1 MAGARCRATL
11 AEDRA
16 DRPLDP
22 GDRGSD
28 RRGLS
33 AVRHGAGDRLARSRP
48 DQFFLGRGGRRIRV
62 GVDDD
67 DRRRH
72 RDWRTRPFHLAGA
85 DASLADAG
93 AARDPCRDASLDR
106 RVWRARRLV
115 WGEAGDRQQPA
126 DLAGLGAQSRLALC
140 GASGRRRAHR
150 ALWSRSRVRA
160 AAATGCLSRLGRSG
174 CGERLIML
182 LASTGLLFAFLVAF
196 SMPIVFALGAAA
208 ILGLVLGGYS
218 LEMLAS
224 SLIGASQNWILLAI
238 PSFIFAGTVMERC
251 GMSNA
256 LVDLARALVGWLRGG
271 LGMSVIV
278 VSYFFSDIC
287 GSKMAEVSALGSTL
301 MPPLRRAGYRSADGA
316 SLIASGTAMGMLV
329 PPAIFMIVIG
339 EVTNVSVAALFLAGF
354 IPAAVIGVCLC
365 ALVAIQ
371 AHLLGWPKVTRPSL
385 AFLLHSLRQAAVPLV
400 IPLVILGGFYLG
412 AFTATEAGAI
422 VALYSLLAARLY
434 YRNLSWR
441 EIVGIGYESAV
452 LTAVVIFLLAVA
464 TIFQYLMGVTGVP
477 LLLGELLRPLESA
490 HWLFL
495 VGVALITMVFG
506 MVLEGLPAAVV
517 LIPVV
522 FPIAMRLGINPIH
535 FDIVQTAAVGIGL
548 FLPPM
553 GVGLLMA
560 LKFADV
566 SVGQHAR
573 GYWPY
578 VLALLIG
585 LMLIICLPELSLAIP
600 RSAGF
605 VR

>member
-1 MAGARCRATL
+1 
-11 AEDRA
+11 
-16 DRPLDP
+16 
-22 GDRGSD
+22 
-28 RRGLS
+28 
-33 AVRHGAGDRLARSRP
+33 
-48 DQFFLGRGGRRIRV
+48 
-62 GVDDD
+62 
-67 DRRRH
+67 
-72 RDWRTRPFHLAGA
+72 
-85 DASLADAG
+85 
-93 AARDPCRDASLDR
+93 
-106 RVWRARRLV
+106 
-115 WGEAGDRQQPA
+115 
-126 DLAGLGAQSRLALC
+126 
-140 GASGRRRAHR
+140 
-150 ALWSRSRVRA
+150 
-160 AAATGCLSRLGRSG
+160 
-174 CGERLIML
+174 ML
-182 LASTGLLFAFLVAF
+182 LATTGLLFVVLVAF
-196 SMPIVFALGAAA
+196 SVPIVFALGSAAVM
-208 ILGLVLGGYS
+208 GLVLGGSS

-224 SLIGASQNWILLAI
+224 SLVGASQNWILLAI

-301 MPPLRRAGYRSADGA
+301 MPPLRRAGYRAEDGA
-316 SLIASGTAMGMLV
+316 SLISAGTAMGMLV

-339 EVTNVSVAALFLAGF
+339 EVTNVSVVALFLAGF
-354 IPAAVIGVCLC
+354 VPAAVIGVCLC

-371 AHLLGWPKVTRPSL
+371 AHLLGWPKDTRPSL
-385 AFLLHSLRQAAVPLV
+385 VFLVRSLRAAAVPLV

-434 YRNLSWR
+434 YRNLSWM
-441 EIVGIGYESAV
+441 EILRIAYDSAV
-452 LTAVVIFLLAVA
+452 LTAVVVFLAVA

-477 LLLGELLRPLESA
+477 LLLGELLRPLESS

-495 VGVALITMVFG
+495 AGVALITMVFG

-522 FPIAMRLGINPIH
+522 FPIATKLGINPIH

-560 LKFADV
+560 LRFAEV
-566 SVGQHAR
+566 PVGRHAIV
-573 GYWPY
+573 YWPY
-578 VLALLIG
+578 VLALLVG

-605 VR
+605 VH